1 MDTTSDLAVA
11 ESHSVE
17 PAQWRRTID
26 LVIDSFAGRF
36 CRVEPRRAAAGFVTG
51 LLTDLEIKTC
61 WQVAEQAGHARPDA
75 MQRLLYRAKWDADAV
90 RDDVRKVVADRLGDP
105 DGVLVVDETGDLKKG
120 VHTVGVQRQ
129 YTGTAGRIE
138 NAQVGVFL
146 AYASRHGHALID
158 RRIYLPKSWTDDRG
172 RCEQAGVPDDVTF
185 ATRSELADDMIT
197 TAVKA
202 LVPAR
207 WVAADEAYGNN
218 TRLRGELRKLR
229 LGYVLAVSRDH
240 LVPIDGGK
248 TRCRAD
254 RLAAGLPSTAWTRR
268 SAGDGSKGPRFYCPR
283 PAFDIHPQ
291 LIDREIQSPLD
302 TLSVKI
308 DLKSPISAQRVKR
321 VGQLLHE
328 CRKVVRG
335 HLAANCYHQTQR
347 RGNDSRFQPENRRSR
362 RLVTES
368 RRSRSLP
375 VRRRWTGLSA
385 KEPLGLSL
393 ARPTPTTACDVRETS
408 FGTYEES
415 ASFDAD
421 ISLRY
426 LHSPCGQPSC
436 WELPCDF
443 DGVTGCQEKGMLFSC
458 GMC

>member
-1 MDTTSDLAVA
+1 MA

-26 LVIDSFAGRF
+26 LVIGSFAGRF

-51 LLTDLEIKTC
+51 LLADLEIKTC

-120 VHTVGVQRQ
+120 VHSVGVQRQ

-172 RCEQAGVPDDVTF
+172 RCEQAGVPDETAF

-197 TAVKA
+197 AAVKA

-218 TRLRGELRKLR
+218 TRLRGELRRLR
-229 LGYVLAVSRDH
+229 LGYVLAVSCDH
-240 LVPIDGGK
+240 LVPIDAGK

-254 RLAAGLPSTAWTRR
+254 RLAENLPATAWTRR
-268 SAGDGSKGPRFYCPR
+268 SAGDGSKGPRFYDWAWLADVGADGDPDDDGR
-283 PAFDIHPQ
+283 HSLLIRRNHATGELAFYRCWTPGPTTLAQ
-291 LIDREIQSPLD
+291 LVRVAGVRWIVEESFQAGKGQVGLD
-302 TLSVKI
+302 
-308 DLKSPISAQRVKR
+308 Q
-321 VGQLLHE
+321 
-328 CRKVVRG
+328 
-335 HLAANCYHQTQR
+335 HQ
-347 RGNDSRFQPENRRSR
+347 
-362 RLVTES
+362 V
-368 RRSRSLP
+368 
-375 VRRRWTGLSA
+375 RRWTSWHRFTT
-385 KEPLGLSL
+385 L
-393 ARPTPTTACDVRETS
+393 ALAALAVLAICAADARTPDRHDQPDIIELTVNEIRRLINILLIRPARS
-408 FGTYEES
+408 IAYR
-415 ASFDAD
+415 
-421 ISLRY
+421 LRWSNWRRRHQARARRAHY
-426 LHSPCGQPSC
+426 ARRLNLELQP
-436 WELPCDF
+436 
-443 DGVTGCQEKGMLFSC
+443 
-458 GMC
+458 